1 MTTESPTRASA
12 AGPDVRSGVAASVAS
27 APLFAAIRTDT
38 AEEALRQAR
47 AIRDGG
53 VEIIEITFTIPD
65 AIDVVRALL
74 EEREGDGPPWVG
86 MGTVTTVERAERA
99 LAAGA
104 EFLVTP
110 NVAPDVAA
118 IARSAGVFLV
128 IGALTPTE
136 ILAGTALGAD
146 LIKAYPLP
154 PVGGAKY
161 LATVRLP
168 LPDIPILAA
177 GGFQP
182 EEIAAYRAAGAV
194 AFGLGAQLLGAD
206 ADATRTRI
214 ANALDAARS

>member
-1 MTTESPTRASA
+1 MAGQGVRA
-12 AGPDVRSGVAASVAS
+12 GVAATVSET
-27 APLFAAIRTDT
+27 PLFAAIRTDS
-38 AEEALRQAR
+38 AAEALRQAR
-47 AIRDGG
+47 EIRDGG
-53 VEIIEITFTIPD
+53 VEILEITFTIPD
-65 AIDVVRALL
+65 ATEVVETLL
-74 EEREGDGPPWVG
+74 AERQGDGPPWVG
-86 MGTVTTVERAERA
+86 MGTVTTPERARRA

-110 NVAPDVAA
+110 NVAPEVAE

-136 ILAGTALGAD
+136 ILAGQALGAD

-154 PVGGAKY
+154 PVGGAGY

-182 EEIAAYRAAGAV
+182 EEIPAYRAAGAV
-194 AFGLGAQLLGAD
+194 AFGLGAQFLGETPEATRARIAD
-206 ADATRTRI
+206 A
-214 ANALDAARS
+214 LKAARS